1 MVPAPSQPS
10 PSPLLCSLTS
20 FFLGLAEGLCAVALN
35 RLLSDESHQGG
46 HPLHELKSPLCS
58 WAGWLGPPYGALWE
72 AALDP
77 ETESLLA
84 QRPLLPWRVLQAE
97 WEPQQM
103 AECEAE
109 KRGQR
114 VGAGQRVGVQG
125 NPAGE

>member
-10 PSPLLCSLTS
+10 PSPATLLADKFLPGAGRGLVCSCS
-20 FFLGLAEGLCAVALN
+20 E

-58 WAGWLGPPYGALWE
+58 WAGWPGPPYGALWE